1 MRNIKP
7 YINWLKNCDAIKV
20 NDSWVSVGICYE
32 VDKLDDVF
40 MRLSHMN
47 EFGEVEEITIIKEAF
62 EYCYFEDGSL
72 YIQNKNGEANKLD
85 KLVLAKNLE
94 II

>member
-1 MRNIKP
+1 MRDIRP
-7 YINWLKNCDAIKV
+7 YINWLKNCDAIMV
-20 NDSWVSVGICYE
+20 NDAWPCVGVCHE